1 MEMTEGFG
9 YNDFSI
15 LVEGPPSNA
24 HMTTNPEIP
33 QVSVTE
39 TESRTLPNIPAPA
52 AATGIVTEI
61 RGWARD
67 VFFAIGT
74 AILIVVFLYQPVK
87 VEGTSML
94 PELVDQERIFVNKF
108 VYRIERIQRKDIVV
122 FWYPL
127 DPTKSY
133 IKRVVGMPGDVVEI
147 RRGIVYINDKPLDEN
162 YILPEYLDHRTYPP
176 VYVEPGHYYV
186 LGDHRNQSNDSRM
199 WGLVPEKY
207 IYGKAVFRYWPIDK
221 MGSLD

>member
-1 MEMTEGFG
+1 
-9 YNDFSI
+9 
-15 LVEGPPSNA
+15 
-24 HMTTNPEIP
+24 MTTEPEAE
-33 QVSVTE
+33 QVSTSETE
-39 TESRTLPNIPAPA
+39 TRVLSNLV
-52 AATGIVTEI
+52 GEI

-74 AILIVVFLYQPVK
+74 AIMIVVFLYQPVK

-108 VYRIERIQRKDIVV
+108 VYRIEKIARKDIVV

-133 IKRVVGMPGDVVEI
+133 IKRVIGMPGDVVEV
-147 RRGIVYINDKPLDEN
+147 RRGVLYVNDKPLDEP
-162 YILPEYLDHRTYPP
+162 YINLDYVDHRTYPP

-186 LGDHRNQSNDSRM
+186 LGDHRRSQADRRRDADPP
-199 WGLVPEKY
+199 GRR
-207 IYGKAVFRYWPIDK
+207 YGDLHR
-221 MGSLD
+221 

>member
-1 MEMTEGFG
+1 
-9 YNDFSI
+9 
-15 LVEGPPSNA
+15 
-24 HMTTNPEIP
+24 MTTEPEVQ
-33 QVSVTE
+33 QVSANE
-39 TESRTLPNIPAPA
+39 TDTRTLSNTA
-52 AATGIVTEI
+52 AVPPQSSVVGEI

-108 VYRIERIQRKDIVV
+108 VYRIEKIQRRDIVV

-133 IKRVVGMPGDVVEI
+133 IKRVIGMPGDVVEV
-147 RRGIVYINDKPLDEN
+147 RRGV
-162 YILPEYLDHRTYPP
+162 
-176 VYVEPGHYYV
+176 VYV
-186 LGDHRNQSNDSRM
+186 NDRP
-199 WGLVPEKY
+199 LE
-207 IYGKAVFRYWPIDK
+207 
-221 MGSLD
+221 